1 MAVRELVARNGDTPG
16 GGSSGAAPAT
26 AAAVMDTEDLM
37 GRRGFGKAPPPV
49 RAAFVSFL
57 GVVGVGSYS
66 WIYVFNRVMRHHHP
80 TPPAPAQGDGR
91 GGRVAE

>member
-49 RAAFVSFL
+49 RAALV
-57 GVVGVGSYS
+57 YS
-66 WIYVFNRVMRHHHP
+66 WVSSGLDRI
-80 TPPAPAQGDGR
+80 R
-91 GGRVAE
+91 GFMYSTA